1 MFAALG
7 VLGGVGVVGSL
18 AYLMGED
25 DDAAMVPVFM
35 DEFVFDEVENTSY
48 FSKIVGQPI
57 TPHSLIDVNNKNF
70 FKMLGKKTGA
80 KTVILYYWSQCGACK
95 RFRPYWNTLVQVFQN
110 TNVNFIAVE
119 RAQMSVFF
127 KNKGIGGGSVSQ
139 FPTMRVVEG
148 GKNIAS
154 FNNDTVPNISER
166 VASQIASKYGNIVF
180 ENQLEDDQLPKL
192 YMMIRFVDEA
202 IN

>member
-1 MFAALG
+1 MFPALG
-7 VLGGVGVVGSL
+7 VLAGAGVIGTL
-18 AYLMGED
+18 AYMMND
-25 DDAAMVPVFM
+25 DDDSVIVPVFM
-35 DEFVFDEVENTSY
+35 DEFVFDEVENQSY
-48 FSKIVGQPI
+48 FSKIVGQPV
-57 TPHSLIDVNNKNF
+57 TPQSLIDVNNKNF
-70 FKMLGKKTGA
+70 FKLLGKKTGA

-110 TNVNFIAVE
+110 HNVNFIAVE
-119 RAQMSVFF
+119 RMQMSAFF

-139 FPTMRVVEG
+139 FPTMRVVDG
-148 GKNIAS
+148 GKNIAN
-154 FNNDTVPNISER
+154 FNNDAVPNISER

-180 ENQLEDDQLPKL
+180 ENQLDDDQLPKL